1 MGLLSHDRSRVPRF
15 DSPAVG
21 RGNRGS
27 SDGARARRPTGRG
40 ARWMDD
46 ARGGRQSERVI
57 VDGAREMRGRVDRE

>member
-1 MGLLSHDRSRVPRF
+1 M
-15 DSPAVG
+15 
-21 RGNRGS
+21 
-27 SDGARARRPTGRG
+27 ARARGDRPGERPGRG

>member
-1 MGLLSHDRSRVPRF
+1 MIRPRSLG
-15 DSPAVG
+15 AIVG
-21 RGNRGS
+21 RAM
-27 SDGARARRPTGRG
+27 ARARGDRPGERPGRG